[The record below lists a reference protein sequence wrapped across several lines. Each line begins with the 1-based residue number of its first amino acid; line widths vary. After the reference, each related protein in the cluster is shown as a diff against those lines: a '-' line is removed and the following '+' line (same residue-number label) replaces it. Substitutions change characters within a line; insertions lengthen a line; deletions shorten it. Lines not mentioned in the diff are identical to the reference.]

1 MKLSCA
7 VAADLLPLYAE
18 KMTSAETNALVE
30 EHLRECPAC
39 RKRLEELQTPAVL
52 PPDTDVAPL
61 KTLQRAVRRKRRAAV
76 WAAVLLSLAVAV
88 AVFGLLSAP
97 RYLSYDHAV
106 RVTQRAAGLV
116 PLEFLPR
123 VTGYSLTPTPHPA
136 SA

>member
-52 PPDTDVAPL
+52 PPDLVGIHGDGSDPDVIFHDPI
-61 KTLQRAVRRKRRAAV
+61 
-76 WAAVLLSLAVAV
+76 
-88 AVFGLLSAP
+88 
-97 RYLSYDHAV
+97 H
-106 RVTQRAAGLV
+106 
-116 PLEFLPR
+116 
-123 VTGYSLTPTPHPA
+123 
-136 SA
+136 